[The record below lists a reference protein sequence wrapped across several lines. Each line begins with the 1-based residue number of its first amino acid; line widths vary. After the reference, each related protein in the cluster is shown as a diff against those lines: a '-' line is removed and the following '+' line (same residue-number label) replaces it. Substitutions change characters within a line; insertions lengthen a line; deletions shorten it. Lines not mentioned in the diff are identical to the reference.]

1 VAQLPPGWPLIQG
14 IDAQGASKRLRG
26 DSALLLSVLRSLLAE
41 FADLAQE
48 GGVSSGGSPSALAAR
63 LHKLQG
69 SAGVIGIDGV
79 RQQAGEGE
87 AALKDGD
94 THRADRALRALGAAL
109 RNLQAAAQPFFDV
122 ADATHVADDDA
133 APVDP
138 DALASLIDLLRKQS
152 MAAMPLFDEL
162 GPSLRS
168 SLGSERFAALER
180 AMQALQFRQAVEI
193 LQIGQGA

>member
-1 VAQLPPGWPLIQG
+1 MAQLPPGWPLIQG
-14 IDAQGASKRLRG
+14 IDAQGASMRLMG
-26 DSALLLSVLRSLLAE
+26 DSVFLLSVLRSLLAE
-41 FADLAQE
+41 FADLARE
-48 GGVSSGGSPSALAAR
+48 GHEPYGESPSALAAR

-79 RQQAGEGE
+79 RQQAAEGE

-94 THRADRALRALGAAL
+94 IHRADRALRALGAAL
-109 RNLQAAAQPFFDV
+109 RDLQTAAQPFFDA
-122 ADATHVADDDA
+122 ADARPAADDDA

-138 DALASLIDLLRKQS
+138 DALASLVDLLRKQS
-152 MAAMPLFDEL
+152 MAAIPLFDEL
-162 GPSLRS
+162 GPSLCN
-168 SLGSERFAALER
+168 SLGRERFAALER